1 MLEKFNSFKKKITFY
16 SILYWVVSWVFVSII
31 INGFGVLVLGVE
43 FGNTD
48 STITNLFVFPS
59 LIVCIYLA
67 TRLTNKFRSKK
78 YSNWLIANLD
88 EKDPDLKSVMN
99 KLMTMNVLDV
109 SIVND
114 SNLGEQ
120 SKSFIVDFESNDN
133 NRVTALKE
141 KYKIKINE
149 EGLYV
154 LPYIYTLGYMVISLI
169 MTILIARLPFTL
181 ISPQEEPSNLTIIIF
196 LILVG
201 LLIYMFIKLSPQFAK
216 MFKNKAI
223 LIIDK
228 KGITYKNTFYEWEN
242 IELSNEFISEFEN
255 LDPRN
260 NKLDLKFKYKKN
272 SVNLNFNSTKIL
284 DI

>member
-141 KYKIKINE
+141 KYKFKI
-149 EGLYV
+149 
-154 LPYIYTLGYMVISLI
+154 TISL
-169 MTILIARLPFTL
+169 
-181 ISPQEEPSNLTIIIF
+181 
-196 LILVG
+196 
-201 LLIYMFIKLSPQFAK
+201 QFNNFFA
-216 MFKNKAI
+216 M
-223 LIIDK
+223 
-228 KGITYKNTFYEWEN
+228 E
-242 IELSNEFISEFEN
+242 NEFI
-255 LDPRN
+255 
-260 NKLDLKFKYKKN
+260 Y
-272 SVNLNFNSTKIL
+272 
-284 DI
+284 